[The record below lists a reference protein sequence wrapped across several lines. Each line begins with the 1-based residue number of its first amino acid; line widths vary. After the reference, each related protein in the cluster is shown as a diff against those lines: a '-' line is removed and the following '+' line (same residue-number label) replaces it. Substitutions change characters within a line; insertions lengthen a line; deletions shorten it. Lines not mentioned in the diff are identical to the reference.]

1 MHGREEEVTA
11 ETEGGGDFENWHAVR
26 GESCP
31 RGSIHRLS
39 WWTIPVSIFLIATW
53 LVASMMLDRSDST
66 PTDLSAYPWLFLRSD
81 RSIADDEQPAEVVL
95 VGDVMLGRGVADGAD
110 PFAAAA
116 PWLRAADL
124 SVANL
129 ECVFGGNSPRDDG
142 TEPDAGLEPLVAPP
156 DAVGMLRRAGFDLLG
171 LANNHGMDLGP
182 GGLAET
188 VSQLS
193 AAGMTAF
200 GVKTDADA
208 EVRPVVME
216 ARGIRLAFLAFNAI
230 PGGANP
236 GAPGVSI
243 AAWDSARS
251 TAAVSSAAE
260 EADGVIVFIHWGYEY
275 ERHSDPLQRWAAD
288 RLLQA
293 GADMVVGHHPHV
305 VQGFQVDDGRCVA
318 YSLGNFVF
326 DQGWDETGHGLAL
339 RAFFDE
345 EGLRGVQ
352 GLPVRAGPR
361 PRLALPDATADILPS
376 APGDP
381 DRLAFS
387 CTESSCAPM
396 ACAQECEEDPPS
408 GVFWGGRVDL
418 TGDGIPEHVRR
429 VCDRVIIYSDGE
441 EVWRTPDT
449 WWVEDVALGDPND
462 DGRRELVLALWKP
475 GLDGLEPP
483 SDRKEH
489 TLRSR
494 PFIIGYR
501 GGVYRT
507 LWGGSAVAD
516 PIHEVALGD
525 VDGDG
530 AEELLVLEA
539 PDPGAPER
547 RLAVWRWHGWG
558 FSLIWRSETGRFSD
572 LVVDPSGNVYVEAE

>member
-1 MHGREEEVTA
+1 M
-11 ETEGGGDFENWHAVR
+11 
-26 GESCP
+26 
-31 RGSIHRLS
+31 
-39 WWTIPVSIFLIATW
+39 VSLA
-53 LVASMMLDRSDST
+53 LGRSDPIS
-66 PTDLSAYPWLFLRSD
+66 TDLSAYPWLFLRNG
-81 RSIADDEQPAEVVL
+81 RSIADDEKPAEVVF
-95 VGDVMLGRGVADGAD
+95 VGDVMLGRGVAEGPD
-110 PFAAAA
+110 PFAAVA

-124 SVANL
+124 AVANL
-129 ECVFGGNSPRDDG
+129 ECVLDANSPRDDG
-142 TEPDAGLEPLVAPP
+142 MEPDAGLDPLVAPP
-156 DAVGMLRRAGFDLLG
+156 DSVGLLRRAGFDLLG

-188 VSQLS
+188 VSRLS
-193 AAGMTAF
+193 EAGMTAF
-200 GVKTDADA
+200 GVRTDADA
-208 EVRPVVME
+208 KDRPVFREVRGV
-216 ARGIRLAFLAFNAI
+216 RLVFLAFNAI
-230 PGGANP
+230 PDGANSGP
-236 GAPGVSI
+236 QGVSI
-243 AAWDSARS
+243 AAWDPARS
-251 TAAVSSAAE
+251 TAAVGSAAE
-260 EADGVIVFIHWGYEY
+260 DADGVIVFIHWGYEY
-275 ERHSDPLQRWAAD
+275 ERYSDLLQQQAAD
-288 RLLQA
+288 LLLQA
-293 GADMVVGHHPHV
+293 GADLVVGHHPHV
-305 VQGFQVDDGRCVA
+305 VQGFEVDDGRCVA

-326 DQGWDETGHGLAL
+326 DQGWGETGHGLAL

-361 PRLALPDATADILPS
+361 PRLSLPGEAADILPS
-376 APGDP
+376 APGYP
-381 DRLAFS
+381 DRLAFACTAAS
-387 CTESSCAPM
+387 CVPMECAHE
-396 ACAQECEEDPPS
+396 CAEDPSS

-418 TGDGIPEHVRR
+418 TGDGVPEHVRR
-429 VCDRVIIYSDGE
+429 VRDRVVIYSDGE

-449 WWVEDVALGDPND
+449 WRVEDVALGDPND

-483 SDRKEH
+483 SERKKR

-525 VDGDG
+525 VDSDG

-539 PDPGAPER
+539 PEPGAPER

-558 FSLIWRSETGRFSD
+558 FSLIWRSEPGRFSD
-572 LVVDPSGNVYVEAE
+572 LVVDPSGNVYVDAE